1 MNSVR
6 SHLESNNFEELYRKN
21 QIKSIRFL
29 IILSCVLVVSVL
41 LSLRAGSY
49 EMPVGELLKGI
60 VGMAADKKVNI
71 VVRSN
76 RLPRIL
82 TAILAGGG
90 LGLSGCILQAVYR
103 HTKHE
108 ETKRIYRYAM
118 LISMILCVIVSFALT
133 YSYIY
138 PTNLPASAITMFEK
152 IARAFCVFN
161 T

>member
-1 MNSVR
+1 MFALFLFPSALKHIKKENRTIITVLFLAVAVVAPFTVIYSIWESGYGVR
-6 SHLESNNFEELYRKN
+6 YMIDFAWQMLMCA
-21 QIKSIRFL
+21 IL
-29 IILSCVLVVSVL
+29 IIFML
-41 LSLRAGSY
+41 
-49 EMPVGELLKGI
+49 
-60 VGMAADKKVNI
+60 
-71 VVRSN
+71 
-76 RLPRIL
+76 
-82 TAILAGGG
+82 
-90 LGLSGCILQAVYR
+90 YR

-138 PTNLPASAITMFEK
+138 PTNLPAGAVTMFEK